1 MRGGLLD
8 EIVTKTHLLSARVFW
23 DFNASMMT
31 RLLFLLATSACFTL
45 PAVAQFNPGP
55 SPVAGTVGAQTLT
68 TGTGT
73 VSASGLVSTAGSNVA
88 VTISGSSTLNNS
100 GTIIQTGS
108 GRAIDNTVNNS
119 TLTINNTGWI
129 SSVSTDA
136 IRVNTGS
143 SSVSL
148 TNSGTIS
155 VSAGG
160 QALDFA
166 AITTG
171 SNSVVNQAG
180 GVINAV
186 GEDAVRPGRNGSVNN
201 AGLISATPT
210 VTSGTA
216 SGSDGVDLRILTG
229 ISVTNTGTISGR
241 HGIATDG
248 ANVGPSILTVNNN
261 AGTIVALNG
270 SGINVDGANT
280 TVTANVTNAMG
291 ATING
296 GVLSNTTNG
305 DGDGVDVDG
314 VLTLNNSGDILGLG
328 AKGVGSDG
336 NPNNAEG
343 VAAGGGSITNTATGR
358 IIGSTL
364 VSDAPNG
371 DPTRAGNGILVDN
384 SSGGNAVA
392 VTTIVNSGL
401 IQGKTGFAI
410 RLSGTSVNFA
420 DSITNNATGTIRGS
434 GTTAAIQTGDGADT
448 VTNRGA
454 IVSDN
459 GNAIDLEAG
468 NDTLVIEGAS
478 ASVTGNVSGGAGSN
492 SLTLNPGSGN
502 SFAYSGTISNFSTV
516 TVASGSVALS
526 GANTYTGATLVTGGE
541 LQLTGGGMLGSGD
554 VTVAAGASLDISGI
568 SASTYTLL
576 ASQTLTVGGT
586 IDATGKTLI
595 ASGTVNPGASPGL
608 MTVDGAFFLLD
619 GANLQ
624 MEVDGLGRGTTYDAL
639 DVTGLF
645 TLAGGITVTST
656 YVFALNDSLDLLNFG
671 SIDASGF
678 LPAELSLPGLGSGL
692 FWDSSSLT
700 TSGVITV
707 VPEPSS
713 LALLAA
719 AGSLFVFYRRRNR

>member
-31 RLLFLLATSACFTL
+31 RLLFLLAASACFTL

-55 SPVAGTVGAQTLT
+55 NPITGTVGAQTLT

-88 VTISGSSTLNNS
+88 VTISGSSTLNIS
-100 GTIIQTGS
+100 GTIIQNGT
-108 GRAIDNTVNNS
+108 GRAVDNTVNNS
-119 TLTINNTGWI
+119 AITISNTGLV
-129 SSVSTDA
+129 SSVSADA
-136 IRVNTGS
+136 IRINTANTS
-143 SSVSL
+143 FSL

-160 QALDFA
+160 QALDLA
-166 AITTG
+166 AILTAP
-171 SNSVVNQAG
+171 NSVVNQSG
-180 GVINAV
+180 GLISTV
-186 GEDAVRPGRNGSVNN
+186 GEDAVRPGASGTVNNAGIILATPTGVAAPSGSDGIQANQTGVQITNSGSITGRHGITGGTATFAITVTSTAGVIEALNGSAINIDGVSATSTASVNN
-201 AGLISATPT
+201 A
-210 VTSGTA
+210 
-216 SGSDGVDLRILTG
+216 SGSTMR
-229 ISVTNTGTISGR
+229 
-241 HGIATDG
+241 
-248 ANVGPSILTVNNN
+248 
-261 AGTIVALNG
+261 
-270 SGINVDGANT
+270 
-280 TVTANVTNAMG
+280 
-291 ATING
+291 G
-296 GVLSNTTNG
+296 GVLAGATNG

-364 VSDAPNG
+364 VADAPNG

-671 SIDASGF
+671 FIDASGF